1 MRHGFARHF
10 ALLGLLGIL
19 GLAAVTPALAVNPDE
34 MLKDP
39 ALEARARALS
49 AELRCLVCQNE
60 SIDDSNAALAH
71 DIRVLLRERIQK
83 GDTDQQ
89 VISFLV
95 SRYGEFILLKPPFDW
110 NTLLLWLAPPGALA
124 IGGLAATL
132 SYRKRRN
139 RVTEAAPLSE
149 AEAADLQRFLAEDR

>member
-1 MRHGFARHF
+1 
-10 ALLGLLGIL
+10 
-19 GLAAVTPALAVNPDE
+19 
-34 MLKDP
+34 
-39 ALEARARALS
+39 LS

-89 VISFLV
+89 VIDFLV

-110 NTLLLWLAPPGALA
+110 NTVLLWLVPPGALA
-124 IGGLAATL
+124 IGGLAAAL

-139 RVTEAAPLSE
+139 RAVEAAPLSE
-149 AEAADLQRFLAEDR
+149 AEAADVQRLLAEDR